1 MGYTLVTLVTS
12 SPRREREYCMRRSRF
27 NLLRSGAALAAV
39 LVATGGL
46 YAAPGKPDPVESA
59 IPVPEPANVAPLTP
73 SDVGASPAAPGGAA
87 PTSTPTPTATPA
99 DDSTKAVTPPKSD
112 TAVAPASTPD
122 QTPAAT
128 ASSLPQQDQAVADK
142 LRDLLAGKAEHMLGG
157 KKERAAVEAFYSSR
171 SFAPVWI
178 ENGAANSRA
187 KAAIAHL
194 AGAAVDGLDPS
205 DYPAPD
211 FKSAS
216 TPDALADAELR
227 LTASVLTYARQA
239 QIGRIHFSRV
249 SPDISYTLVAP
260 EIGDVLANMATSND
274 VDAALESFNPPQP
287 GYKALKAKLAEVRA
301 RTGEVG
307 PARLASGPVL
317 KVGTQDDRV
326 PQLRERLGLAAAD
339 NTTFDKSLSD
349 AVKKFQREHDLA
361 ASGTLTNATVD
372 QLNGP
377 RHDHDA
383 DIIIVNME
391 RWRWMP
397 RELGRAYVMV
407 NIPAYTLR
415 VMRDGNLVWNTKVVV
430 GQPAKPTPL
439 ISAEMQYITVNPTW
453 NVPPSII
460 QNEYLP
466 ALAQDPEALD
476 RIGLKVEHNRDGTI
490 HIYQPPGDANA
501 LGRIRFNFPNKFLV
515 YQHDTPDK
523 NLFSKDKRAFSHGC
537 MRVQNPL
544 KYAEVLLSIVLPK
557 EGYSEE
563 RIHRMFG
570 SEEQNIQFPQH
581 LPVHITYQT
590 AYVDDAG
597 KLVILDDVYGR
608 DARMLQI
615 LKGDERRV
623 AEIPV
628 ERRDTTIT
636 HPIRDPNPMAS
647 YGRQNTAG
655 GFNLFGLFR

>member
-1 MGYTLVTLVTS
+1 
-12 SPRREREYCMRRSRF
+12 
-27 NLLRSGAALAAV
+27 
-39 LVATGGL
+39 
-46 YAAPGKPDPVESA
+46 
-59 IPVPEPANVAPLTP
+59 
-73 SDVGASPAAPGGAA
+73 
-87 PTSTPTPTATPA
+87 
-99 DDSTKAVTPPKSD
+99 
-112 TAVAPASTPD
+112 
-122 QTPAAT
+122 
-128 ASSLPQQDQAVADK
+128 
-142 LRDLLAGKAEHMLGG
+142 
-157 KKERAAVEAFYSSR
+157 
-171 SFAPVWI
+171 
-178 ENGAANSRA
+178 
-187 KAAIAHL
+187 
-194 AGAAVDGLDPS
+194 
-205 DYPAPD
+205 
-211 FKSAS
+211 
-216 TPDALADAELR
+216 
-227 LTASVLTYARQA
+227 
-239 QIGRIHFSRV
+239 
-249 SPDISYTLVAP
+249 
-260 EIGDVLANMATSND
+260 
-274 VDAALESFNPPQP
+274 
-287 GYKALKAKLAEVRA
+287 
-301 RTGEVG
+301 
-307 PARLASGPVL
+307 
-317 KVGTQDDRV
+317 
-326 PQLRERLGLAAAD
+326 
-339 NTTFDKSLSD
+339 
-349 AVKKFQREHDLA
+349 
-361 ASGTLTNATVD
+361 
-372 QLNGP
+372 
-377 RHDHDA
+377 
-383 DIIIVNME
+383 
-391 RWRWMP
+391 
-397 RELGRAYVMV
+397 
-407 NIPAYTLR
+407 
-415 VMRDGNLVWNTKVVV
+415 VWNTKIVV

-523 NLFSKDKRAFSHGC
+523 NLFSRDKRAFSHGC

-544 KYAEVLLSIVLPK
+544 KYAEVLLSIVLPR

-597 KLVILDDVYGR
+597 KLVMLDDVYGR

-615 LKGDERRV
+615 LKGEERRV